1 VITTCCST
9 SLETAALPS
18 RAQHLCFPPNTSWCA
33 CVALS
38 AALWIGG
45 IPDYIA
51 SRSGESNEGLQEE
64 LQALMTPFGTLENVK
79 GRYKSPGA
87 EGTQREQW
95 MGQSWGLVTFVTLAA
110 AEAARERGIAVPTS
124 PPSKDAQGKPIPAT
138 TGYLVVKMI
147 DRRLAEQ
154 SPVGRQQAE
163 QNVIRMEAALR
174 RYKQYVRQT
183 TSLGTAATATAS
195 PSSIVVATMRFPLI
209 GKNGSKI
216 GVNSL

>member
-1 VITTCCST
+1 
-9 SLETAALPS
+9 
-18 RAQHLCFPPNTSWCA
+18 
-33 CVALS
+33 
-38 AALWIGG
+38 
-45 IPDYIA
+45 
-51 SRSGESNEGLQEE
+51 
-64 LQALMTPFGTLENVK
+64 MTPFGTLENVK

-124 PPSKDAQGKPIPAT
+124 PPSKDAQGIPAT

-174 RYKQYVRQT
+174 RYTQYVRQT

-195 PSSIVVATMRFPLI
+195 PSSIVVAT
-209 GKNGSKI
+209 S
-216 GVNSL
+216 SLEKPIRRTHARTTAFCASVLAFVVVCGALAGLP

>member
-1 VITTCCST
+1 
-9 SLETAALPS
+9 
-18 RAQHLCFPPNTSWCA
+18 
-33 CVALS
+33 
-38 AALWIGG
+38 
-45 IPDYIA
+45 
-51 SRSGESNEGLQEE
+51 
-64 LQALMTPFGTLENVK
+64 MTPFGTLENVK

-124 PPSKDAQGKPIPAT
+124 PPSKDAQGIPAT

-174 RYKQYVRQT
+174 RYTQYVRQT

-195 PSSIVVATMRFPLI
+195 PSSIVVARTHDSVLHSRPCFCCCVRCTRRSPVTACCARHQSESSFVT
-209 GKNGSKI
+209 GCGC
-216 GVNSL
+216 GCGCVCPCCA